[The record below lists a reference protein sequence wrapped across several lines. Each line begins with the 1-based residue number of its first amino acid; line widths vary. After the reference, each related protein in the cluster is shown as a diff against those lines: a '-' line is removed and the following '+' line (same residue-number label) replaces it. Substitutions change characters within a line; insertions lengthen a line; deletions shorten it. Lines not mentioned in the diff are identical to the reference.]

1 MPATR
6 RDVNGPRNPVHVAA
20 NESIC
25 RLPPTAVAALCP
37 ERLVRGALAK
47 LAAKVAF
54 TPRGMLIAVFV
65 GLPFVVRA
73 VEPII
78 REFEIEWEESSATL
92 GASR

>member
-1 MPATR
+1 MCNDR
-6 RDVNGPRNPVHVAA
+6 RLWRALYAA
-20 NESIC
+20 A
-25 RLPPTAVAALCP
+25 LTARRGSLCP

-47 LAAKVAF
+47 LGAKVAF

-73 VEPII
+73 VEPIM

>member
-1 MPATR
+1 
-6 RDVNGPRNPVHVAA
+6 
-20 NESIC
+20 
-25 RLPPTAVAALCP
+25 
-37 ERLVRGALAK
+37 
-47 LAAKVAF
+47 
-54 TPRGMLIAVFV
+54 MLIAVFV